1 MASGNDYLPAL
12 RGLLPA
18 KDGLRQLWAAYLA
31 VRASKRYSARWGASA
46 SAPWTD
52 PNPRRRILHPCYMQ
66 LHSRGLPATYC
77 IVCRLVL
84 SGSALALVTRAFHG
98 VLLRTLVKRNVK
110 TGALAFDSGV
120 LTKMLEKRGV
130 APPLSEAAAAA
141 WDENTGGQ
149 LLPADALEYLQ
160 VLGHYTPRLTT

>member
-1 MASGNDYLPAL
+1 MSWFRTGDLPG
-12 RGLLPA
+12 GL
-18 KDGLRQLWAAYLA
+18 
-31 VRASKRYSARWGASA
+31 VR
-46 SAPWTD
+46 
-52 PNPRRRILHPCYMQ
+52 
-66 LHSRGLPATYC
+66 
-77 IVCRLVL
+77 
-84 SGSALALVTRAFHG
+84 
-98 VLLRTLVKRNVK
+98 RTLVKRNVK

-160 VLGHYTPRLTT
+160 VLGHCTPPSPTYYAACRLHIS